1 MKKIFMQPLYDLE
14 RPMRVAIL
22 FSGGAS
28 AALSMLDDPNHGKL
42 YMITG
47 AATHNPMASGISKL
61 QPYMQVLTYSSENE
75 YYERNGLNPKQ
86 QSSKYKYWDH
96 VIDTLEVFQAD
107 AVALSGL
114 FQIVRYPVISEVGVK
129 GERHIGRYAD
139 RTLNV
144 HPADLSVLSD
154 GTELIRAG
162 DLNPYAIRNLS
173 GCERKFKGDNAV
185 YDALKAGEQRTQS
198 TVHMAT
204 RQIDEG
210 PIVVRSPYVDATGIE
225 PEQYQKLQDFM
236 KTHCDGP
243 AFQKAIA
250 LMASGSLA
258 IENSAL
264 FLKEN
269 NVWQQLPYGGYLMD
283 GILDPR
289 A

>member
-1 MKKIFMQPLYDLE
+1 MNLLE
-14 RPMRVAIL
+14 AFEPD
-22 FSGGAS
+22 
-28 AALSMLDDPNHGKL
+28 AL
-42 YMITG
+42 
-47 AATHNPMASGISKL
+47 
-61 QPYMQVLTYSSENE
+61 
-75 YYERNGLNPKQ
+75 
-86 QSSKYKYWDH
+86 
-96 VIDTLEVFQAD
+96 
-107 AVALSGL
+107 ALSGL
-114 FQIVRYPVISEVGVK
+114 FQIVRYPVISETDN
-129 GERHIGRYAD
+129 IGQRREGQYAD

-144 HPADLSVLSD
+144 HPADLSIVSN
-154 GTELIRAG
+154 GTELIRAENMSTT
-162 DLNPYAIRNLS
+162 DLRNL
-173 GCERKFKGDNAV
+173 CPHERKFKGDNAV

-210 PIVVRSPYVDATGIE
+210 PIVVRSPYVDAAGIE
-225 PEQYQKLQDFM
+225 PDQYQKLQDFM

-243 AFQKAIA
+243 AFQKAMA

>member
-1 MKKIFMQPLYDLE
+1 MSPHM
-14 RPMRVAIL
+14 V
-22 FSGGAS
+22 
-28 AALSMLDDPNHGKL
+28 
-42 YMITG
+42 
-47 AATHNPMASGISKL
+47 
-61 QPYMQVLTYSSENE
+61 VLTYPSEKE
-75 YYERNGLNPKQ
+75 YYERNYLDPRK
-86 QSSKYKYWDH
+86 QSSKYKYWDR
-96 VIDTLEVFQAD
+96 VMNLLEAFEPD
-107 AVALSGL
+107 ALALSGL
-114 FQIVRYPVISEVGVK
+114 FQIVRYPVISETDN
-129 GERHIGRYAD
+129 IGQRREGQYAD

-144 HPADLSVLSD
+144 HPADLSIVSN
-154 GTELIRAG
+154 GTELIRAENMSTT
-162 DLNPYAIRNLS
+162 DLRNL
-173 GCERKFKGDNAV
+173 CPHERKFKGDNAV

-210 PIVVRSPYVDATGIE
+210 PIAVRSPYVDAAGIE
-225 PEQYQKLQDFM
+225 PDQYQKLQDFM

-243 AFQKAIA
+243 AFQKAMA